1 MITVTINENIFLG
14 LLLDRVKFWTSD
26 EDVIDLYK
34 DYYKGLVFSG
44 CFEGSEL
51 NIMSIVDNDYI
62 NNLTTISKEDFEE
75 WNIES
80 EVDDS
85 IVAFNEEKD
94 LYLIRTY

>member
-34 DYYKGLVFSG
+34 NYYKELVFSG

-62 NNLTTISKEDFEE
+62 NNLTIISKEDFEE